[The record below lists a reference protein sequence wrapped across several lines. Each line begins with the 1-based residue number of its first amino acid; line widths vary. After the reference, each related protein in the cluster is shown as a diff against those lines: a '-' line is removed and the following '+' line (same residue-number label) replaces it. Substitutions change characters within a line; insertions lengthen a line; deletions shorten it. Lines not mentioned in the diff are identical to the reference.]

1 MNVSRTSLLVVLLV
15 AGCANTPAPSPVP
28 SKVAIAT
35 PTPTPEPTVETPTA
49 HIQAALVRLVN
60 LTTDA
65 DIEAWIDTENDWA
78 DQQPMSETVRL
89 YILALIPALADVA
102 FEKDLRET
110 VTQLMD
116 DIRDIPGID

>member
-1 MNVSRTSLLVVLLV
+1 MSGPEIAVHR
-15 AGCANTPAPSPVP
+15 GNTARGTETPSA
-28 SKVAIAT
+28 S
-35 PTPTPEPTVETPTA
+35 ETPTA

-65 DIEAWIDTENDWA
+65 DIEAWIDTENAWA

-116 DIRDIPGID
+116 DIREIPGVD